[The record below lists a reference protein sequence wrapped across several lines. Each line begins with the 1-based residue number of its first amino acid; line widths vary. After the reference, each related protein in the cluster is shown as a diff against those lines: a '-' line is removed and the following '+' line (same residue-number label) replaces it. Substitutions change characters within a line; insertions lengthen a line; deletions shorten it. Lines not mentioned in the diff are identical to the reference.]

1 MWQPREKPFQ
11 EGAASTTKMGVCLGC
26 FGTVK
31 KQVQLSGAGWR
42 AGADYVG
49 PHAKVMLRILSFT
62 LNSLPL
68 IFVGSMARMKMEA
81 RIPCL

>member
-1 MWQPREKPFQ
+1 MP
-11 EGAASTTKMGVCLGC
+11 GVFWNSEEAG
-26 FGTVK
+26 K
-31 KQVQLSGAGWR
+31 LSGAGWR

-49 PHAKVMLRILSFT
+49 PHAKVMLRNLSFT

-81 RIPCL
+81 QIPCL